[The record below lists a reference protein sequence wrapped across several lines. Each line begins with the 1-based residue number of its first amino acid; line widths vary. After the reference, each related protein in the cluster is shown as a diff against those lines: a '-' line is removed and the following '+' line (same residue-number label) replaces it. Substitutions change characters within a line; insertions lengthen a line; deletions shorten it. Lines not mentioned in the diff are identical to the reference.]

1 MIFPHP
7 RSGRGASA
15 APGQKGNAKFMSS
28 DVQQLAATKNAGKTA
43 ALDQL
48 CVNTIRTLSIDA
60 VQKANSGHPGAPMG
74 LAPVAYVLWDRF
86 LRHSPSNPR
95 WPNRDRVL
103 LSAGHASMLLYS
115 MLHLT
120 GYDLPLDQIERFRQ
134 LGSQCPGHPEYNLT
148 PGVETTT
155 GPLGQ
160 GVANSVGMAIAERWF
175 AARYN
180 QGEDKIVDYRVYAI
194 CSDGDLMEGI
204 SHEVAALAGHLKLSN
219 LIWLYDSNHVS
230 LDGPTSWSYSDD
242 VESRFKGYHWNVL
255 EVEDANDLDAVE
267 AAIRKAQS
275 ETGRPTLI
283 VVHSHIGY
291 GAPNKQ
297 DKSAAHG
304 EPLGVEEAKAAKRF
318 YGWPEDA
325 QFLVPEEA
333 RDHMRQ
339 AVERGRQA
347 ELQWTAKY
355 EAWAKKN
362 PELAKQWQG
371 VMTGK
376 LPDGWD
382 KDLPVFPADDKKGMA
397 TREASHKALNA
408 IAKRLPWLMGGS
420 ADLASSTKTKIDGD
434 KDFAPGSYDGR
445 IIHFGVRE
453 MGMGGILNGIAAS
466 GIHAFGG
473 TFLVFSDY
481 MRATIRLAS
490 IMDLPVVYVFSH
502 DSIAVGEDG
511 PTHEPVEQVM
521 SLRLMPHM
529 RLIRPADANETSEAW
544 KLAIECKDHPTV
556 LALTRQAVP
565 IFDRTKYASAEGV
578 RKGAYVFSD
587 AQGAPDV
594 ILIGTGSELQ
604 LAVEAQEKLAAEG
617 IRARVV
623 SMPCWDLFEE
633 QSAEY
638 KESVLP
644 GAVRARVAVEAGA
657 PTGWER
663 YVGLDGRI
671 VGQKTFGA
679 SAPAKELL
687 KFFDYTADNVV
698 AHAKDSIAAVK
709 SSGRK

>member
-1 MIFPHP
+1 MNIK
-7 RSGRGASA
+7 ASPGG
-15 APGQKGNAKFMSS
+15 APGQKGNSNFMSAN
-28 DVQQLAATKNAGKTA
+28 VQQLESTKTS

-86 LRHSPSNPR
+86 LRYSPANPH

-120 GYDLPLDQIERFRQ
+120 GYDLPLSEIERFRQ
-134 LGSQCPGHPEYNLT
+134 MGSKCPGHPEYGIT

-160 GVANSVGMAIAERWF
+160 GIANSVGMAIAERWL
-175 AARYN
+175 AAHFN
-180 QGEDKIVDYRVYAI
+180 QGEDKIVDYRVYSI

-204 SHEVAALAGHLKLSN
+204 SHEAAALAGHLKLSN

-255 EVEDANDLDAVE
+255 KVEDANDLEAVE
-267 AAIRKAQS
+267 AAIRAAQAES
-275 ETGRPTLI
+275 GRPTLI
-283 VVHSHIGY
+283 IVHSHIGY

-304 EPLGVEEAKAAKRF
+304 EPLGVEEGKAAKRF
-318 YGWPEDA
+318 YGWPEGA

-333 RDHMRQ
+333 GAHLGE
-339 AVERGRQA
+339 AVERGKMLEA
-347 ELQWTAKY
+347 EWSANLAAWT
-355 EAWAKKN
+355 KKN
-362 PELAKQWQG
+362 PELAKQWET
-371 VMTGK
+371 MTSGK
-376 LPDGWD
+376 LPQGWD
-382 KDLPVFPADDKKGMA
+382 KDVPVFPADAKGLA
-397 TREASHKALNA
+397 TRESGYKVMNS
-408 IAKRLPWLMGGS
+408 IAKNLPWLVGGS
-420 ADLASSTKTKIDGD
+420 ADLASSTKTNIDGEKSFESD
-434 KDFAPGSYDGR
+434 SYGGR
-445 IIHFGVRE
+445 ILHFGVRE
-453 MGMGGILNGIAAS
+453 MGMGGMLNGMAAS
-466 GIHAFGG
+466 GLRAFGG
-473 TFLVFSDY
+473 TFMVFSDY
-481 MRATIRLAS
+481 MRGAVRLAS
-490 IMDLPVVYVFSH
+490 IMELPVTYVFTH

-511 PTHEPVEQVM
+511 PTHEPVEHVM

-529 RLIRPADANETSEAW
+529 RLIRPADANETAEAW
-544 KLAIECKDHPTV
+544 KLAMESTRHPTA

-565 IFDRTKYASAEGV
+565 TFDRTKYASAEGV
-578 RKGAYVFSD
+578 RRGAYVFSETLQD
-587 AQGAPDV
+587 NQGKPDV

-604 LAVEAQEKLAAEG
+604 LAVEAQEKLAGEG
-617 IRARVV
+617 VKARVV

-644 GAVRARVAVEAGA
+644 SAVRARVAVEAGI
-657 PTGWER
+657 PIGWER
-663 YVGLDGRI
+663 YVGLEGRI
-671 VGQKTFGA
+671 VGQTQFGA
-679 SAPAKELL
+679 SAPAKEVF
-687 KFFDYTADNVV
+687 KHFGFTTENVV
-698 AHAKDSIAAVK
+698 AHAKESIAAVRRLEK
-709 SSGRK
+709 K

>member
-1 MIFPHP
+1 
-7 RSGRGASA
+7 
-15 APGQKGNAKFMSS
+15 MSS
-28 DVQQLAATKNAGKTA
+28 DVQQLATNKTATKGSGKTA
-43 ALDQL
+43 AIDQL
-48 CVNTIRTLSIDA
+48 CINAIRTLSIDA

-86 LRHSPSNPR
+86 LKHNPTNPR

-115 MLHLT
+115 TLHLT
-120 GYDLPLDQIERFRQ
+120 GYDLPLEQIERFRQ

-175 AARYN
+175 AAHFN
-180 QGEDKIVDYRVYAI
+180 QGADKIIDYRVYAI
-194 CSDGDLMEGI
+194 CSDGDMMEGI

-255 EVEDANDLDAVE
+255 KVEDANDMDEVE

-275 ETGRPTLI
+275 ETARPTLI
-283 VVHSHIGY
+283 IIHSHIGY

-304 EPLGVEEAKAAKRF
+304 EPLGAEETKAAKRF

-325 QFLVPEEA
+325 QFLIPDEV
-333 RDHMRQ
+333 RQHMRQ
-339 AVERGRQA
+339 AVDRGVQA
-347 ELQWTAKY
+347 ENEWDAKY
-355 EAWAKKN
+355 EAWAKKY
-362 PELAKQWQG
+362 PELAEHWTG
-371 VMTGK
+371 IMTGK
-376 LPDGWD
+376 MPEGWD
-382 KDLPVFPADDKKGMA
+382 KDLPVFPADMAKGMA
-397 TREASHKALNA
+397 TREASGKALNA
-408 IAKRLPWLMGGS
+408 IAKRLPWFMGGS
-420 ADLASSTKTKIDGD
+420 ADLASSTKTNIAGD
-434 KDFAPGSYDGR
+434 KYFDADNYDGR
-445 IIHFGVRE
+445 ILHFGVRE
-453 MGMGGILNGIAAS
+453 MGMGGIINGIAAS

-490 IMDLPVVYVFSH
+490 IMELPVVYVFTH
-502 DSIAVGEDG
+502 DSIGVGEDG
-511 PTHEPVEQVM
+511 PTHEPVEHVM

-544 KLAIECKDHPTV
+544 RLAVECKCHPTA

-565 IFDRTKYASAEGV
+565 TFDRTKYASAEGV
-578 RKGAYVFSD
+578 RKGAYVFSEASSD
-587 AQGAPDV
+587 KPGGAPDV

-604 LAVEAQEKLAAEG
+604 LAVQAQEKLAAEG
-617 IRARVV
+617 IQARVV
-623 SMPCWDLFEE
+623 SMPCWDLFDE

-638 KESVLP
+638 KESVFP
-644 GAVRARVAVEAGA
+644 NAVRARVAVEAGA
-657 PTGWER
+657 TIGWER
-663 YVGLDGRI
+663 YVGLEGRI
-671 VGQKTFGA
+671 VGQTTFGA
-679 SAPAKELL
+679 SAPLKDLL
-687 KFFDYTADNVV
+687 KHFGYTADNVV
-698 AHAKDSIAAVK
+698 AHAKESIAAVK
-709 SSGRK
+709 SAGRK

>member
-1 MIFPHP
+1 
-7 RSGRGASA
+7 
-15 APGQKGNAKFMSS
+15 MSS
-28 DVQQLAATKNAGKTA
+28 DVQQLAANKTA
-43 ALDQL
+43 AKGTGKTTAIDQL
-48 CVNTIRTLSIDA
+48 SINTIRTLSIDA

-86 LRHSPSNPR
+86 LKHSPANPR

-120 GYDLPLDQIERFRQ
+120 GYDLPLEQIERFRQ

-175 AARYN
+175 AAHFN
-180 QGEDKIVDYRVYAI
+180 QGADKIVDYRIYAI
-194 CSDGDLMEGI
+194 CSDGDMMEGI

-255 EVEDANDLDAVE
+255 KVEDANDLDEVE

-275 ETGRPTLI
+275 ETTRPTLI
-283 VVHSHIGY
+283 IIHSHIGY

-304 EPLGVEEAKAAKRF
+304 EPLGVDETKAAKRN

-325 QFLVPEEA
+325 QFLIPEDV
-333 RDHMRQ
+333 RQHMRQ

-347 ELQWTAKY
+347 ENEWAARY
-355 EAWAKKN
+355 EAWAKKY
-362 PELAKQWQG
+362 PELAEHWTG
-371 VMTGK
+371 IMTGK
-376 LPDGWD
+376 MPEGWD
-382 KDLPVFPADDKKGMA
+382 KDLPVFPADMAKGMA
-397 TREASHKALNA
+397 TREASGKALNA
-408 IAKRLPWLMGGS
+408 IAKRLPWFMGGS
-420 ADLASSTKTKIDGD
+420 ADLASSTKTNIAGD
-434 KDFAPGSYDGR
+434 KYFAPESYDGR
-445 IIHFGVRE
+445 ILHFGVRE
-453 MGMGGILNGIAAS
+453 MGMGGIINGIAAS

-481 MRATIRLAS
+481 MRATVRLAS
-490 IMDLPVVYVFSH
+490 IMELPVVYVFTH

-511 PTHEPVEQVM
+511 PTHEPVEHVM

-544 KLAIECKDHPTV
+544 RLAVECKCHPTA
-556 LALTRQAVP
+556 LALTRQALP

-587 AQGAPDV
+587 AQGTPDV

-604 LAVEAQEKLAAEG
+604 LAVQAQEKLAAEG
-617 IRARVV
+617 IKARVV
-623 SMPCWDLFEE
+623 SMPCWDLFDE
-633 QSAEY
+633 QPAEY
-638 KESVLP
+638 KESVFP
-644 GAVRARVAVEAGA
+644 NAVRARVAVEAGA
-657 PTGWER
+657 TIGWER
-663 YVGLDGRI
+663 YVGLEGRI
-671 VGQKTFGA
+671 VGQNTFGA
-679 SAPAKELL
+679 SAPFKDLL
-687 KFFDYTADNVV
+687 KHFGYTVDNVV
-698 AHAKDSIAAVK
+698 AHAKESIAAAK
-709 SSGRK
+709 AAGKK